1 MKLVLEVRSG
11 PDAGRSF
18 AIEPGAEVVVGRSA
32 PAQLVLAG
40 DPTVSR
46 RHFAIGRDG
55 REWRIRDLGS
65 SHGTSIN
72 GAFVDS
78 AIVTAG
84 DLIGAGSSLLAV
96 RIVETAPATAVLI
109 PSPAPATAAFAPG
122 NPDDAFS
129 TRPGA
134 SATAETPAPAATPK
148 DRVLEILRSQKEPLY
163 AILDAARDPMVFL
176 RIHECPERKQSL
188 YEGPQAAE
196 LAFVA
201 PYLIALPK
209 TSPFL
214 EQLVREA
221 WGESWGVYLTC
232 NEPFEAVRKHLRRF
246 LTVELEAGK
255 KVLFRYYD
263 PRVLRVFLPTCNAD
277 ECRQFFGPIS
287 RFLVEGETEG
297 VALEFASG
305 EAGSLIQSK
314 TRLVAV

>member
-18 AIEPGAEVVVGRSA
+18 AIEPGAEVVVGRAA

-96 RIVETAPATAVLI
+96 RIVETAPATAVLV
-109 PSPAPATAAFAPG
+109 PARSFTPAAVAPG

-129 TRPGA
+129 TQPGA
-134 SATAETPAPAATPK
+134 AAPAETPALAATPK

-163 AILDAARDPMVFL
+163 AILDAARDPMAFL
-176 RIHECPERKQSL
+176 RIHECPEQKQSL

-232 NEPFEAVRKHLRRF
+232 NEPFDALRKHLRRF

-263 PRVLRVFLPTCNAD
+263 PRVLRIFLPTCTAD
-277 ECRQFFGPIS
+277 ERRQFLGPIS
-287 RFLVEGETEG
+287 RYLVEGDSEDIS
-297 VALEFASG
+297 LEFVPKGAGNSG
-305 EAGSLIQSK
+305 
-314 TRLVAV
+314 